1 MTNDYEFEIQA
12 HAKIIIEANSAEE
25 ARMALV
31 NDKTL
36 YEEEIMQDCYIS
48 EGELKPTLKYYG

>member
-1 MTNDYEFEIQA
+1 MTHNYEFEIQA
-12 HAKIIIEANSAEE
+12 HTKIIIEANSAEE

-36 YEEEIMQDCYIS
+36 YEEELMQDCYIS
-48 EGELKPTLKYYG
+48 EGELKQ